1 MKIIGDVHG
10 KIAAYKKLCEGY
22 TLQLGDLSFSYEDMP
37 DPTFHKFFGG
47 NHDNY
52 ALINGCS
59 NNIGDF
65 GYRTHDETPFFFVRG
80 AYSIDSCYR
89 RQGWINGEK
98 QSWWVNEEL
107 SLEEM
112 YKALAEYEQCKPTL
126 MITHTCPSSIS
137 EVVGSSKVMESYGL
151 AGFNSKTNE
160 LLQMMVE
167 VHKPALWVFG
177 HFHKSWRRSIRGVEY
192 ICLDEFETYTI

>member
-1 MKIIGDVHG
+1 
-10 KIAAYKKLCEGY
+10 
-22 TLQLGDLSFSYEDMP
+22 
-37 DPTFHKFFGG
+37 
-47 NHDNY
+47 
-52 ALINGCS
+52 
-59 NNIGDF
+59 
-65 GYRTHDETPFFFVRG
+65 
-80 AYSIDSCYR
+80 
-89 RQGWINGEK
+89 
-98 QSWWVNEEL
+98 
-107 SLEEM
+107 M

-192 ICLDEFETYTI
+192 ICLDELETYTI